1 MRTRRRKRETV
12 PQKNYV
18 GRELDGQMGG
28 CNRRC
33 VYETDLINLC
43 TGLSCGQDSNL

>member
-18 GRELDGQMGG
+18 GRELDGQMSS
-28 CNRRC
+28 CNSRC
-33 VYETDLINLC
+33 VYDIDHVKSVC
-43 TGLSCGQDSNL
+43 RIIM